1 MSYTQEDLTA
11 TQRAIA
17 GLGAG
22 ERVVQVKWS
31 NGKTITYQL
40 ADLDTLE
47 RIERKIQR
55 ALNAAAG
62 NRLRRSR
69 QYLTGKGL

>member
-17 GLGAG
+17 KLGAG
-22 ERVVQVKWS
+22 EQVVQVRWS
-31 NGKTITYQL
+31 SGKTITYKL

-47 RIERKIQR
+47 RIEVKIQR
-55 ALNAAAG
+55 ALAKAAG
-62 NRLRRSR
+62 NTGSRSR
-69 QYLTGKGL
+69 YYRTSKGL